1 VEVYP
6 WELVRELVV
15 NNMRI
20 PAFILTAVFAA
31 LPFVCQAQSELNL
44 TPSRVVGHPSLN
56 FRSGNPNVVDGR
68 SMYQP
73 WAVAVDTSSTPNAL
87 FVSDTANNRV
97 LGWRTATSFANG
109 AKADVILGQLD
120 EQSTERFGP
129 GTSRSL
135 GFTLP
140 GALTIDSKGN
150 LYVVDT
156 ANNRILRF
164 PKPFGNNDDIKTP
177 DMVIGQPNFTSNTSN
192 NGGLSEK
199 TLSLSTNNTATT
211 GLAFD
216 GQGNLW
222 FSDAQNNRV
231 LRYPRAALDAGAN
244 GPAADIVLGE
254 PDFKTNNAPATQT
267 NPNIRLNKGILVTP
281 SGITVDS
288 DGRVYVSD
296 SVTAQNGRVLVFTPP
311 YFNGK
316 EATRIL
322 GLYIQPQNQPI
333 SLDYVLF
340 RPEGLVM
347 MGNQLVVLDPV
358 VNRIVRYQPFSEWPA
373 ESDAQVSP
381 PATTV
386 LGQPDFNSTKANRGL
401 SEPDQTT
408 IAGPI
413 GAYYANNELYVADT
427 NNNRVLVF
435 PSFAPNAPAT
445 RVLGQTAFNFNSVN
459 IVEGRELFLFAGF
472 GGIANG
478 LSDGGGVAVDTR
490 SNPPR
495 LYISDTFNNRVLG
508 YKDARNVRPGDAADI
523 VIGQNDLNRTLVNAP
538 QNSVDVQTDTGLF
551 RPTGLAVDTNGD
563 LFVADSGNAR
573 VLRFASPFQQ
583 PVAPGE
589 RYRANLVIG
598 QRNGTSK
605 ITDPSS
611 RNLGY
616 PFGIAL
622 TVERHLVV
630 SDAGHNRVLF
640 FRRPSGG
647 DFTTGMA
654 AEKVIGQPDFFTVNS
669 GTAGNRMTS
678 PRHIAL
684 DTDDRL
690 YVADSGNS
698 RVLIYDRV
706 TTASNDPPVAFT
718 IAGLSGAQGIWV
730 SPFTGEIWIANSK
743 GNAMLRYPR
752 FERLTLG
759 VRSDYQIASSAPLA
773 VTQDGSGNLYVAEG
787 IHRVAVFFNGLR
799 TQIAGNYSD
808 RPLSPGTIGI
818 VYPRSGVTF
827 SSETKT
833 FDSLPNPTPMPKELA
848 DTQVLLDNRP
858 LPLYFV
864 SPGQINYFVPMDIA
878 NSGSAELQ
886 VLRKSTGEILA
897 AGTVPLAR
905 VSPALFVQGALEQG
919 QLAAINQDGTINAP
933 GSEVAK
939 GQFIT
944 LYATGL
950 GFVPNA
956 PPEGVPPTGPTPAEE
971 SIRVLINTDWVPD
984 ENIQYF
990 GLAPGFVGLYQINV
1004 KVPTD
1009 RVAPGAA
1016 IDVVVQV
1023 RSTNSNIGFNNKVLR
1038 TTIAVKP

>member
-1 VEVYP
+1 
-6 WELVRELVV
+6 
-15 NNMRI
+15 MRI
-20 PAFILTAVFAA
+20 PAFILTAVIAA
-31 LPFVCQAQSELNL
+31 IPVVCHAQSELNL
-44 TPSRVVGHPSLN
+44 TPSRAVGQPTLN

-109 AKADVILGQLD
+109 AKADLIIGQLD
-120 EQSTERFGP
+120 EQSTEQFGP
-129 GTSRSL
+129 GKARSL

-140 GALTIDSKGN
+140 GALTVDAKGN

-156 ANNRILRF
+156 VNNRILRF

-177 DMVIGQPNFTSNTSN
+177 DMVIGQPNFTSNAAN
-192 NGGLSEK
+192 NGGVSER
-199 TLSLSTNNTATT
+199 TVALNASSTATS
-211 GLAFD
+211 GVAFD

-222 FSDAQNNRV
+222 FSDPLNNRV
-231 LRYPRAALDAGAN
+231 LRYPRAALDAGTN
-244 GPAADIVLGE
+244 GPAADLVLGE
-254 PDFKTNNAPATQT
+254 PDFKTNNAPTTQT
-267 NPNIRLNKGILVTP
+267 NQNIRLNKGILVNP

-288 DGRVYVSD
+288 EGRVYVAD
-296 SVTAQNGRVLVFTPP
+296 SATAQNGRVLVFTPP

-322 GLYIQPQNQPI
+322 GLYIQPPNQPV
-333 SLDYVLF
+333 STDYVLF

-347 MGNQLVVLDPV
+347 MGNQLVVLDPAA
-358 VNRIVRYQPFSEWPA
+358 NRIVRYAPFSEWPA
-373 ESDAQVSP
+373 ESEAQVSP

-386 LGQPDFNSTKANRGL
+386 LGQPDFNSFKPNRGIA
-401 SEPDQTT
+401 EPDQTT

-435 PSFAPNAPAT
+435 PTFAPNAPAT
-445 RVLGQTAFNFNSVN
+445 RVLGQTTFNFNSVN

-472 GGIANG
+472 NGIANG
-478 LSDGGGVAVDTR
+478 ISDGGGIAVDTR
-490 SNPPR
+490 STPPR
-495 LYISDTFNNRVLG
+495 LYVSDTFNNRVLG

-538 QNSVDVQTDTGLF
+538 QNNSDIQTDTGLF

-598 QRNGTSK
+598 QRNANNK
-605 ITDPSS
+605 VTDPSS

-616 PFGIAL
+616 PVGLAL
-622 TVERHLVV
+622 TVERHLVI

-654 AEKVIGQPDFFTVNS
+654 AEKVIGQPDFFTVTA
-669 GTAGNRMTS
+669 GTVGNRMSS

-690 YVADSGNS
+690 YVADTGNN
-698 RVLIYDRV
+698 RILIYDRV
-706 TTASNDPPVAFT
+706 TTASNDPPVAST
-718 IAGLSGAQGIWV
+718 IGGLNTPQGVWV
-730 SPFTGEIWIANSK
+730 SPFTGEIWVANSR

-752 FERLTLG
+752 FERLTTG
-759 VRSDYQIASSAPLA
+759 VRSDYQIASGAPLA
-773 VTQDGSGNLYVAEG
+773 ATQDGSGNLYVAEG
-787 IHRVAVFFNGLR
+787 IHRVAIFFNGLK
-799 TQIAGNYSD
+799 TQIAGNYAD

-818 VYPRSGVTF
+818 VYGNKGVTF
-827 SSETKT
+827 SSNTQT
-833 FDSLPNPTPMPKELA
+833 FDSLPNPVPLPKELA
-848 DTQVLLDNRP
+848 DTQVLLNDRP

-864 SPGQINYFVPMDIA
+864 SPGQINYFVPMDVG
-878 NSGSAELQ
+878 NSGTAELQ
-886 VLRKSTGEILA
+886 VMRKSTGEILA

-905 VSPALFVQGALEQG
+905 VSPALFVQGAFEQG
-919 QLAAINQDGTINAP
+919 QLAAVNQDGTVNAP
-933 GSEVAK
+933 GSEVQK
-939 GQFIT
+939 GQIIT

-956 PPEGVPPTGPTPAEE
+956 PPEGVPPTGPTPGEE
-971 SIRVLINTDWVPD
+971 SIRVLINTDFVPD
-984 ENIQYF
+984 DHIQYF
-990 GLAPGFVGLYQINV
+990 GLAPGFVGVYQINV
-1004 KVPTD
+1004 KVPID

-1016 IDVVVQV
+1016 VPVAVQV
-1023 RSTNSNIGFNNKVLR
+1023 RSTNTNVGFNNKLLS